1 MQLSRMQTGGVMK
14 VRYYIFAVLLLFGAT
29 AFSQVTNPDWV
40 VKDGKVYLKSHL
52 TPQQV
57 LAQKYYDQSE
67 YRFLS
72 EVYPQSNDIEE
83 GVKTMAVDIIQFITP
98 EIIRD
103 LVFEALNALT
113 GIDLRCKKRLDEFH
127 MELGRDLHKQA
138 LKTAGFNDKYIQL
151 AIPE

>member
-1 MQLSRMQTGGVMK
+1 MK
-14 VRYYIFAVLLLFGAT
+14 GAYYISVLLCLVGVSAIG
-29 AFSQVTNPDWV
+29 QVTNPDWV

-52 TPQQV
+52 TPEQV

-67 YRFLS
+67 YKFLS
-72 EVYPQSNDIEE
+72 EVYPKTNDIEE
-83 GVKTMAVDIIQFITP
+83 GVKTLAVDVIQFVKP

-113 GIDLRCKKRLDEFH
+113 GLDLRCKKRLDEFH

-138 LKTAGFNDKYIQL
+138 LKTAGFSDKYIQL